1 MDYVVSND
9 EMIGRDVED
18 LGLNCG
24 LFVGYCFRIFRTKKN
39 HEKLSEAKAVA
50 LKMCPPETYS

>member
-9 EMIGRDVED
+9 GVIRRDVED

-24 LFVGYCFRIFRTKKN
+24 LFVGYCFRICRTKKN
-39 HEKLSEAKAVA
+39 HERLSEAKAAA
-50 LKMCPPETYS
+50 LKMCVHETYS